1 MSDKKGSCGCG
12 ALQYRVE
19 GEPINTVFCYCQA
32 CQAQTS
38 SDKWFGAWFA
48 KDKFNITAGT
58 PSTYKR
64 KGASGS
70 DVNCLFCQHCGTTVA
85 AEVTIGSFYSVGVAT
100 LENSQNLRPN
110 MAIYTASASA
120 WAVFPED
127 VPKFDILPPN
137 MGA

>member
-1 MSDKKGSCGCG
+1 
-12 ALQYRVE
+12 
-19 GEPINTVFCYCQA
+19 VFCYCHT
-32 CQAQTS
+32 CQVQTG
-38 SDKWFGAWFA
+38 SDKWFGAWFS
-48 KDKFNITAGT
+48 KDKFNITVGT
-58 PSTYKR
+58 PSIYKR
-64 KGASGS
+64 EGASGR

-85 AEVTIGSFYSVGVAT
+85 AEVTIGGFYSVGVAT
-100 LENSQNLRPN
+100 LEHSQNLRPN